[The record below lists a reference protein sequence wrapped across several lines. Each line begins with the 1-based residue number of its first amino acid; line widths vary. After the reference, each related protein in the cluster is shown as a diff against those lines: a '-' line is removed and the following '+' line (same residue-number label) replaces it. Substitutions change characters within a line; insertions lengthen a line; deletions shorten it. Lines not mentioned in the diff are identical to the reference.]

1 MKMTI
6 QEKIKQ
12 RLEQFGIPH
21 REIKVYGSQ
30 ITVEI
35 FGREAAEK
43 FASVIAN
50 FAKVRGVIETTVDAK
65 ENRGSVMNPTKI
77 RVYRLYARI

>member
-1 MKMTI
+1 MSI
-6 QEKIKQ
+6 QEQIKQ

-30 ITVEI
+30 ITVETY
-35 FGREAAEK
+35 GREAADR
-43 FASVIAN
+43 FALVIAN

-65 ENRGSVMNPTKI
+65 ENQGSVMNPTKI
-77 RVYRLYARI
+77 RIYRLYARI